1 MNEMIGKVPNNDEG
15 MEVVTMLRRMLKA
28 SDSKYRLRL
37 RGRKPKQGVRSKDH
51 PYSLPLDKA
60 DVLALYLIDKEGSW
74 SDRFFENFK
83 RGYGQGFR
91 AGELKT
97 IARIRGALTEVEN
110 QVDYYDTTKS

>member
-1 MNEMIGKVPNNDEG
+1 MHEMIGKVANDDQG

-28 SDSKYRLRL
+28 SNSKYRLRL
-37 RGRKPKQGVRSKDH
+37 RGRQPKQGVRSKDH

-60 DVLALYLIDKEGSW
+60 DVLALYLVDKTGGW
-74 SDRFFENFK
+74 GDQFHENFK

-110 QVDYYDTTKS
+110 QVDYYDTAKS